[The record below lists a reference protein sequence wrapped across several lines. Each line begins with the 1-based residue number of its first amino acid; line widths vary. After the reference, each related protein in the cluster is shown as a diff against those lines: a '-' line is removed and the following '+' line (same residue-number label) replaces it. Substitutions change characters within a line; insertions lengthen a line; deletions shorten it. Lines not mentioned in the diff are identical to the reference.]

1 MKTVIVTFSS
11 RANGNCSQ
19 IGNLIASMTKDPVL
33 FDFSGFDIHPCG
45 RCASECFSARE
56 NCPYFEDKEY
66 EILEAIVHSEMAYF
80 VLPNY
85 CDYPC
90 ANYFVFNERCQCF
103 FQGKPDLLEAY
114 LKIPK
119 RSIVIS
125 NTNKDNFIRALAYQS
140 NQEPEILF
148 LSAKEYG
155 KTSIN
160 GDLLTSEEALDD
172 IRQFVYG
179 SLQME

>member
-11 RANGNCSQ
+11 RSNGNCSQ
-19 IGNLIASMTKDPVL
+19 IGKLIASLTQDPVL
-33 FDFSGFDIHPCG
+33 FDFSGFDLRPCG
-45 RCASECFSARE
+45 RCASECFTARE

-66 EILEAIVHSEMAYF
+66 EILEAIMHSKMVYF

-90 ANYFVFNERCQCF
+90 ANYFIFNERSQCF

-114 LKIPK
+114 LSIPK

-125 NTNKDNFIRALAYQS
+125 STNQNNFIHALAYQS
-140 NQEPEILF
+140 NKEPEILF

-160 GDLLTSEEALDD
+160 GDLLTSKDALED
-172 IRQFVYG
+172 IRQFI
-179 SLQME
+179 SRPL

>member
-11 RANGNCSQ
+11 RTNGNCSQ
-19 IGNLIASMTKDPVL
+19 IGNLITSMTKDPVL

-66 EILEAIVHSEMAYF
+66 EILEAIVHGEMAYF

-90 ANYFVFNERCQCF
+90 ANYFVFNLHSR
-103 FQGKPDLLEAY
+103 LNY
-114 LKIPK
+114 
-119 RSIVIS
+119 
-125 NTNKDNFIRALAYQS
+125 N
-140 NQEPEILF
+140 
-148 LSAKEYG
+148 
-155 KTSIN
+155 
-160 GDLLTSEEALDD
+160 EEC
-172 IRQFVYG
+172 
-179 SLQME
+179 S